1 MSVVFGLF
9 FRFCF
14 RLRQAGFHQIVSDGV
29 MGGVGRKYTRS
40 VSSDSDFVALMT
52 LLMTSVF
59 DFHKVISAFTT
70 PLTIPIP
77 IPIPIPTP

>member
-1 MSVVFGLF
+1 
-9 FRFCF
+9 
-14 RLRQAGFHQIVSDGV
+14 

-59 DFHKVISAFTT
+59 DFHRVISAFTT